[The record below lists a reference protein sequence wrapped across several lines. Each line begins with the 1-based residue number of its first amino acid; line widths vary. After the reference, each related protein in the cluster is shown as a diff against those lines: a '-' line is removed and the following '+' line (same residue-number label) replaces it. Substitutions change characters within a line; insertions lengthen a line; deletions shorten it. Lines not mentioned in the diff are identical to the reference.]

1 MSAAKKI
8 FVLKTVDASPIILGL
23 PLGQF
28 MVTMLGVVLIFLM
41 ALKNFFLALGI
52 AAVLFAIKKLVLD
65 KGLLNEKKLI
75 YKRKNYIV
83 SSSIFIKNKSTL
95 S

>member
-1 MSAAKKI
+1 MLSMSAAKKI

-41 ALKNFFLALGI
+41 ALKNFFL
-52 AAVLFAIKKLVLD
+52 
-65 KGLLNEKKLI
+65 
-75 YKRKNYIV
+75 
-83 SSSIFIKNKSTL
+83 SSSVI
-95 S
+95 